1 MLEATNCP
9 NDCNYLKG
17 HGHCNMSTGVCYC
30 NPQWGGDDCSLPNP
44 EGAYVFT
51 TQQCKDNN
59 DCEEPYTCSDT
70 KKVCALECTVG
81 EYAKYDQQ
89 GWLGYRAKTHR
100 EACPLCKW
108 NRQTCLNPSANLKNF
123 CTGKS
128 ATDNSKC
135 DVHPATLYCVENGV
149 CYDDHNVAMEKA
161 FSGEDN
167 KDEWRARDP
176 DKFCQDITKYYK
188 SRADNSQSFP
198 VPQKTYKF
206 HEQKLTHSDKCRY
219 QSLSGDAACGVDGSC
234 CNNPTTA
241 SGKSIPPDTK
251 PYNCYGV
258 KKCDDWDT
266 GFLKNTTWGFYD
278 TYLLKCQL
286 DPDNSH

>member
-1 MLEATNCP
+1 MLEATTCP

-17 HGHCNMSTGVCYC
+17 HGHCNMPTGVCYC
-30 NPQWGGDDCSLPNP
+30 DPQWGGDDCSLPNP

-108 NRQTCLNPSANLKNF
+108 NRQTCLNPSSNLKNF

-135 DVHPATLYCVENGV
+135 DVPATLYCDSDGK
-149 CYDDHNVAMEKA
+149 CYDDHNVALSIYYGGHNTK
-161 FSGEDN
+161 SDWKN
-167 KDEWRARDP
+167 P
-176 DKFCQDITKYYK
+176 NNFCQNIDKYYK
-188 SRADNSQSFP
+188 QTDTNTSYSLPKN
-198 VPQKTYKF
+198 TYVF
-206 HEQKLTHSDKCRY
+206 HEQKLTHSDQCRY
-219 QSLSGDAACGVDGSC
+219 QSLRGDSACGTDGSC

-241 SGKSIPPDTK
+241 SGKTIPPDPNNK
-251 PYNCYGV
+251 SYNCYGV
-258 KKCDDWDT
+258 KSCDKWDT
-266 GFLKNTTWGFYD
+266 GYLDNSTAFYNTYM
-278 TYLLKCQL
+278 LKCQM
-286 DPDNSH
+286 DPDR